1 MTIIIMLGITE
12 IWIQRFHSHTMCH
25 NVTNSFPLIMKRA
38 EDAQSKSTRVYIL
51 T

>member
-1 MTIIIMLGITE
+1 MLGITE

-25 NVTNSFPLIMKRA
+25 NVTNSFPLTMKRA
-38 EDAQSKSTRVYIL
+38 EDAQRKSTSVYIL